1 MTIVRLGGAAIC
13 LVAASLSELSP
24 AQTPPA
30 PAASAPPAASSAA
43 RPASSVAPAASPADI
58 PVPSSSS
65 SAPSPALPAILD
77 SPTGTPVEFHSDRPH
92 VSVFVAS
99 GIIEDTGPHYPDPFV
114 KVGRTPVSTKLRPGV
129 YTVSVESPDIAVS
142 HEVFQVGT
150 EPVHVLV
157 RGGNADMRNLGTLLM
172 GIGAAGL
179 LGALGVE
186 VSYSQAPS
194 GISKSTIAIPL
205 LIVGGVGLASGLAVY
220 LSAGTTIEPNSPS
233 PDRRG
238 AFVGVASR
246 W

>member
-1 MTIVRLGGAAIC
+1 MTIARLGGAAIC
-13 LVAASLSELSP
+13 LVAASMSELSP
-24 AQTPPA
+24 AQTSPS
-30 PAASAPPAASSAA
+30 PAASASPAVPAPPAESSAAAPASSAPT
-43 RPASSVAPAASPADI
+43 PASTSSTSVPAAQS
-58 PVPSSSS
+58 
-65 SAPSPALPAILD
+65 ILD
-77 SPTGTPVEFHSDRPH
+77 SATGTPVEFHSDRPH

-129 YTVSVESPDIAVS
+129 YTVTVESPDVAIS

-157 RGGNADMRNLGTLLM
+157 HGGNADMRNLGTLLM

-179 LGALGVE
+179 LGALAVE

-194 GISKSTIAIPL
+194 AISKSKIAIPL
-205 LIVGGVGLASGLAVY
+205 LIVGGVGLAGGLAVY
-220 LSAGTTIEPNSPS
+220 LSAGTTIEYDGARPNQ
-233 PDRRG
+233 RG